1 MKTKTF
7 LLMWLFIGTGMTQ
20 LSAQEE
26 GVIFDTFIVTLRPGV
41 TMDQYLDFLKTRYV
55 SEYNKNFP
63 GSKLTIGSPDSWRKK
78 NQYSF
83 FYTFESNKEYNK
95 YYTNGLERSDIC
107 KAAWQKMESVN
118 QEVNKYI
125 SDSKRVE
132 TEWEKW
138 MDELIVK

>member
-1 MKTKTF
+1 MKTKAF

-20 LSAQEE
+20 LSAQED
-26 GVIFDTFIVTLRPGV
+26 GVLFDTFIVTLRPGV

-83 FYTFESNKEYNK
+83 FYTFESNKEFNK
-95 YYTNGLERSDIC
+95 YYTNGLERSDVC
-107 KAAWQKMESVN
+107 KAAWQKMESVK
-118 QEVNKYI
+118 QEVSKYI
-125 SDSKRVE
+125 SDSKQVE